1 MEYSAQK
8 IEDIQRM
15 LACKSHLG
23 TKADCSDHRMM
34 RYVFKRT
41 ADGICIINL
50 DKTHQKLMNAARMI
64 VAIENPQDILVC
76 SQRPYGSRAIMKFSH
91 YIGATACANRW
102 TPGTLTN
109 QITKQFREPRLLVV
123 TDPRLDSQ
131 AIKEASYMNIPVI
144 AFCDTDCPLQYID
157 LAIPV
162 NNKTKES
169 IALMYWMLAREVMH
183 LRGTLPRTQEWDVM
197 VDSFFW
203 RDPEEMA
210 AKEKQEAEERE
221 AAANAATAAAAAQNN
236 ANNDWKEGD
245 RWADADANDWSVPAG
260 GNDWKEGGADNWSA
274 PVAGGAGAPE
284 KSSW

>member
-1 MEYSAQK
+1 M
-8 IEDIQRM
+8 
-15 LACKSHLG
+15 G
-23 TKADCSDHRMM
+23 
-34 RYVFKRT
+34 
-41 ADGICIINL
+41 
-50 DKTHQKLMNAARMI
+50 THQKLMNAARLL

-109 QITKQFREPRLLVV
+109 QITKQFREPRLLLV

-144 AFCDTDCPLQYID
+144 AFCDTDCPLQFID

-162 NNKTKES
+162 NNKTRES
-169 IALMYWMLAREVMH
+169 IALMYWMLAREVLY
-183 LRGTLPRTQEWDVM
+183 LRGVMPRTTEWDIM

-210 AKEKQEAEERE
+210 LKEKQEQEERE
-221 AAANAATAAAAAQNN
+221 TAAAASAAAANAAAN
-236 ANNDWKEGD
+236 NNDWKEGD
-245 RWADADANDWSVPAG
+245 RWADADANDWSVPAA
-260 GNDWKEGGADNWSA
+260 GNDWKEGGKDDWSA
-274 PVAGGAGAPE
+274 PVAGAD
-284 KSSW
+284 KSQW